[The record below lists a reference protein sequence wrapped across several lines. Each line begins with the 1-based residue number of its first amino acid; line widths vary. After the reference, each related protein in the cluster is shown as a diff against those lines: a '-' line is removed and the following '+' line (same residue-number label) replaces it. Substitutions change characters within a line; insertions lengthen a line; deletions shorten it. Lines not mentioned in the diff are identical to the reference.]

1 MARAGKHCHR
11 QHRPGDERHSVPF
24 KKQFSQQSLE
34 GEKPLTSWGQGNKA
48 IKMEPHRTH
57 MGPIFEEKQRLP
69 QRLGWGRSHTWVSA
83 RKQLSKVIRLQKSA
97 WVCQPGRAGS
107 HLSPLSC
114 SLPSTDK
121 GWDSE
126 VQWLCS
132 KSAQHQAEQTWLP
145 LPGGLLSLLSR
156 LRLSP
161 LTSAA
166 LGLADSVSSPS
177 PTLSCIPEPLSIR
190 HLPLSSSR
198 AHCSP
203 NQST

>member
-1 MARAGKHCHR
+1 MCGACRKHCHR

-107 HLSPLSC
+107 LICPLCPAPCLLQIKDGTVKSSGYAPRAHSTRRNRPGC
-114 SLPSTDK
+114 PPWRPSVP
-121 GWDSE
+121 S
-126 VQWLCS
+126 VQTMVEPPDLCS
-132 KSAQHQAEQTWLP
+132 P
-145 LPGGLLSLLSR
+145 RP
-156 LRLSP
+156 
-161 LTSAA
+161 
-166 LGLADSVSSPS
+166 
-177 PTLSCIPEPLSIR
+177 C
-190 HLPLSSSR
+190 
-198 AHCSP
+198 
-203 NQST
+203 